1 MKNKYK
7 FVIKGKTIL
16 AYEICILLLLSTC
29 HSFYFFF
36 DVTVFLYYFLFC
48 LLLFGCRAGLKP
60 IG

>member
-16 AYEICILLLLSTC
+16 AYEICILLLLSTFIC
-29 HSFYFFF
+29 F
-36 DVTVFLYYFLFC
+36 DVIVFLYYFFILC
-48 LLLFGCRAGLKP
+48 LLLFRCRAGLKP

>member
-29 HSFYFFF
+29 HSFYFF
-36 DVTVFLYYFLFC
+36 
-48 LLLFGCRAGLKP
+48 
-60 IG
+60 